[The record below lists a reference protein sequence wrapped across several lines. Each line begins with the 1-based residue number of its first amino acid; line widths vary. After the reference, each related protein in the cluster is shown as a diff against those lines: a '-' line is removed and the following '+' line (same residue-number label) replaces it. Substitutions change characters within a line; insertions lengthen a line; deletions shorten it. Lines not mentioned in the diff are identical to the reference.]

1 MVEMTTKEYNEVYK
15 KYFKENFDKPL
26 KEDGYMKKGTINFY
40 KLNKLGLVEILNFQ
54 RHYEE
59 MTVNF
64 GIYSIYCGVFNENIQ
79 VGGRLGDLKYGSDEW
94 WKVETEKDM
103 KVSMPEILSV
113 IRNELY
119 QWFRKYE
126 DEEEYIKK
134 VKQRYSYNLV
144 SLNLIEAAMAA
155 KFRRYDEILPHIEKL
170 REEYEIAK
178 ARNDNRLHYPK
189 VLEEA
194 SILEQKAK
202 EGKESVD
209 QYIVEREKQS
219 LIEIGLEKL
228 LKKK

>member
-1 MVEMTTKEYNEVYK
+1 MVEMTTKEYNEIYK

-40 KLNKLGLVEILNFQ
+40 RLNKLGLVEDLNFQ

-59 MTVNF
+59 LTVNF
-64 GIYSIYCGVFNENIQ
+64 GIYSIYCGVFKKNIQ
-79 VGGRLGDLKYGSDEW
+79 VGGRLGELKYGSDEW
-94 WKVETEKDM
+94 WQVETEEEM

-113 IRNELY
+113 IREELY

-126 DEEEYIKK
+126 DEEKYIKK
-134 VKQRYSYNLV
+134 VKQRYSDNLID
-144 SLNLIEAAMAA
+144 LNLIEAAMAA
-155 KFRRYDEILPHIEKL
+155 KFRRYDEILTHIEKL
-170 REEYEIAK
+170 REEYEISK
-178 ARNDNRLHYPK
+178 VRNDIRLHYPK

-194 SILEQKAK
+194 SILEQKVK

-209 QYIVEREKQS
+209 RYIVERERES

>member
-1 MVEMTTKEYNEVYK
+1 MTTKEYNEVYK

-64 GIYSIYCGVFNENIQ
+64 GIFSIYCGVFKENIE
-79 VGGRLGDLKYGSDEW
+79 VGGRLGDLKFGSDEW
-94 WKVETEKDM
+94 WKVETEEEM

-113 IRNELY
+113 IREELY

-126 DEEEYIKK
+126 DEEEYIKE
-134 VKQRYSYNLV
+134 VKESYSDNMVYE
-144 SLNLIEAAMAA
+144 SLMEAAMAA
-155 KFRRYDEILPHIEKL
+155 KFKKYDKILPSVEKIK
-170 REEYEIAK
+170 REYEQFPNKKDAEI
-178 ARNDNRLHYPK
+178 
-189 VLEEA
+189 LEEA
-194 SILEQKAK
+194 LLLEQKAK

-209 QYIVEREKQS
+209 RYIVERERES
-219 LIEIGLEKL
+219 LIEIGLERL